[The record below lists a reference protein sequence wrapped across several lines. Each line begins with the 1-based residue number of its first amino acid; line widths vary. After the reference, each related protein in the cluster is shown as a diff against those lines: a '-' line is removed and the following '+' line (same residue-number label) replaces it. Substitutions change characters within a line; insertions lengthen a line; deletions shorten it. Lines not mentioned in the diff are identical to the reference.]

1 MWFYLINTSAYVV
14 SRKSRSA
21 VKKNRIMKLYF
32 FKRYDWPVVWSR
44 DLDHVKAKQE
54 NAFPHSEGMHTRW
67 RDCPCFACLYIL
79 IFMVF
84 WHQSTLC
91 KVISQVADTV
101 NSDLPAFCLVQA
113 TLLWRILYH
122 RMAKSF
128 SRTPRNE
135 GAKVRSVTFWR
146 SYRDLLQKGRIKQML
161 LLNDIVTS
169 TWRIAADLIYAYRE
183 LDIWWKRGLKLHFIT
198 LSERRLIEMVLR

>member
-67 RDCPCFACLYIL
+67 RDCPCFACLFIL

-91 KVISQVADTV
+91 KVISLVADTV

-113 TLLWRILYH
+113 TVENFIPQNGKVVLQNTQKWGSESPLCDILEVL
-122 RMAKSF
+122 
-128 SRTPRNE
+128 PRFITERKDQANVIAE
-135 GAKVRSVTFWR
+135 WYSYFNLTNSCR
-146 SYRDLLQKGRIKQML
+146 SYLRI
-161 LLNDIVTS
+161 
-169 TWRIAADLIYAYRE
+169 
-183 LDIWWKRGLKLHFIT
+183 
-198 LSERRLIEMVLR
+198 

>member
-67 RDCPCFACLYIL
+67 RDCPCFSCLFIL

-122 RMAKSF
+122 RSRSPEHPEMRERKSALWHF
-128 SRTPRNE
+128 GGPTEIYYRKEGSSRCYC
-135 GAKVRSVTFWR
+135 WM
-146 SYRDLLQKGRIKQML
+146 I
-161 LLNDIVTS
+161 
-169 TWRIAADLIYAYRE
+169 
-183 LDIWWKRGLKLHFIT
+183 
-198 LSERRLIEMVLR
+198 